1 MSQLTHFRSKCP
13 GVYWN
18 MLKIKGVND
27 KDMCLCDL
35 IFTVRGLSNKNLQ
48 SMKIFSK
55 NNFFQM
61 SILLR
66 LGQKVNHKRKVF
78 DVR

>member
-1 MSQLTHFRSKCP
+1 MPRGLLEHVKKR
-13 GVYWN
+13 
-18 MLKIKGVND
+18 GVND
-27 KDMCLCDL
+27 KELCLCDL

-48 SMKIFSK
+48 SMKVFSK

-61 SILLR
+61 SILLW